1 MLFPTHISK
10 ATEINLAAL
19 QINTTA
25 YHFIKNL
32 HVYYYTWSNQLIC
45 MNCYD

>member
-19 QINTTA
+19 QINITT
-25 YHFIKNL
+25 YHFVRNL
-32 HVYYYTWSNQLIC
+32 QVYYYTWSNQLIW
-45 MNCYD
+45 MNG

>member
-1 MLFPTHISK
+1 MPFPTQFSK

-19 QINTTA
+19 HIDITT

-45 MNCYD
+45 MNG